1 MTDGTNETTALA
13 VVEGG
18 ASDEKPKTLRAY
30 EKIVETNA
38 AAGAAKWRLAADAL
52 LAIRTHKLWKKAKDA
67 DGNGYKSFVDY
78 AEARFGFKKTYAYDL
93 VKAATRKPEAIT
105 EGAARA
111 ELREARGQSALNA
124 YEAAQRINRAF
135 ARFEDAAGNLRDR
148 AIDDEAFVETYDRM
162 VARLQ
167 EIVNDFVG
175 SYPMP
180 VAEEAEAETEPVVEK
195 ETAKARNAK
204 VVSPK
209 RES

>member
-1 MTDGTNETTALA
+1 MTDGQNTALA
-13 VVEGG
+13 VVDGG
-18 ASDEKPKTLRAY
+18 ASADEKPKTLRQY

-67 DGNGYKSFVDY
+67 DGNSYKSFVDY
-78 AEARFGFKKTYAYDL
+78 AESRFGFKKTYAYDL
-93 VKAATRKPEAIT
+93 VKAATRKPEALT
-105 EGAARA
+105 EGEARA
-111 ELREARGQSALNA
+111 DMRSERGQSALLA
-124 YEAAQRINRAF
+124 HEAAQRINRAYT
-135 ARFEDAAGNLRDR
+135 RFEDAGGNIRDR
-148 AIDDEAFVETYDRM
+148 AIDDEAFVESYDRM

-167 EIVNDFVG
+167 EIVREFVD
-175 SYPMP
+175 SYPAP
-180 VAEEAEAETEPVVEK
+180 EPQPETTEPVVEK

>member
-13 VVEGG
+13 VVDGG
-18 ASDEKPKTLRAY
+18 ASADEKPKTLRQY

-67 DGNGYKSFVDY
+67 DGNSYKSFVDY
-78 AEARFGFKKTYAYDL
+78 AESRFGFKKTYAYDL
-93 VKAATRKPEAIT
+93 VKAATRKPEALT
-105 EGAARA
+105 EGEARA
-111 ELREARGQSALNA
+111 DMRSERGQSALNA

-135 ARFEDAAGNLRDR
+135 VRFEDAGGNLRDR
-148 AIDDEAFVETYDRM
+148 AIDDEAFVESYDRM
-162 VARLQ
+162 IGRLQ
-167 EIVNDFVG
+167 EIVNDWVG

-180 VAEEAEAETEPVVEK
+180 VAEETETTEPIVEK